1 MATKK
6 KTTAKKKKKTAVK
19 KKRRVSAAAKPKV
32 TKNYLMMI
40 LDESGSM
47 QSIQQQAINAF
58 NEQVQTVKKFKNDM
72 EVATSLIVFSDDA
85 RVWLDAV
92 SLDKVPELGT
102 GNYIPN
108 GSTAMYDAV
117 GKALETLQKKPDI
130 NDPNVTVLVLVI
142 SDGEENASKIYNSER
157 ISGMVSALTATG
169 RWTFTYAG
177 ANQDLTKVA
186 KKLNIPLGNM
196 STFKSTAGGMSANNA
211 LRVNSTR
218 DLYVGYTLGSTQT
231 NAFYNADNA
240 GLKKQVKEDDTK
252 TTP

>member
-117 GKALETLQKKPDI
+117 GKALETL
-130 NDPNVTVLVLVI
+130 
-142 SDGEENASKIYNSER
+142 
-157 ISGMVSALTATG
+157 
-169 RWTFTYAG
+169 
-177 ANQDLTKVA
+177 
-186 KKLNIPLGNM
+186 
-196 STFKSTAGGMSANNA
+196 
-211 LRVNSTR
+211 
-218 DLYVGYTLGSTQT
+218 
-231 NAFYNADNA
+231 
-240 GLKKQVKEDDTK
+240 
-252 TTP
+252 